1 MKDDLTRQTN
11 RNFIKNSNHQTKMY
25 SLDVHTV
32 CVCQCT
38 VLSGVEE
45 TTERNYYSRYHN
57 MSEITAWMEQMKRE
71 NPDVV
76 SSMVYGQ
83 TYERRNITL
92 LKIGLSSTG
101 RKKAIWMDC
110 GIHAREWIAPAFCQY
125 FVKEILRTYKTD
137 TKVNEMMKNLDF
149 YITPVLNI
157 DGYIY
162 SWHNE
167 STRLWR
173 KSRSPGTGGCTCY
186 GTDLNRNFY
195 ANWGMVGVS
204 TDCCNLF
211 YCGTKALSESEAR
224 AVTDM
229 LGKMSEDI
237 LAFLTIHSY
246 GQQLLVPY
254 GHPNISA
261 PNHDELVQTIQ
272 LLANKTLF
280 LSLSP
285 DPFSG
290 SSQDF
295 ARLIGIPLS
304 FTFEL
309 RDKGEHGFELPE
321 DQIQPTCEEAYAG
334 AHHIITYAHD
344 KAFYS
349 YAATVTATLWTTLLA
364 AWVSSA
370 ILL

>member
-1 MKDDLTRQTN
+1 MKDIELR
-11 RNFIKNSNHQTKMY
+11 
-25 SLDVHTV
+25 
-32 CVCQCT
+32 CT
-38 VLSGVEE
+38 YLLLVVVL
-45 TTERNYYSRYHN
+45 
-57 MSEITAWMEQMKRE
+57 Q
-71 NPDVV
+71 
-76 SSMVYGQ
+76 
-83 TYERRNITL
+83 
-92 LKIGLSSTG
+92 IGLSSTG

-125 FVKEILRTYKTD
+125 FV
-137 TKVNEMMKNLDF
+137 NEMMKNLDS
-149 YITPVLNI
+149 YITPVLNV

-167 STRLWR
+167 SLELTPTLTHTHPVF
-173 KSRSPGTGGCTCY
+173 SSPV
-186 GTDLNRNFY
+186 F
-195 ANWGMVGVS
+195 AVVGVS
-204 TDCCNLF
+204 TDCCSQT

-229 LGKMSEDI
+229 LGKLSEDI

-261 PNHDELVQTIQ
+261 PNHDELMEVGLGAAMAIKAVNGMDYTVG
-272 LLANKTLF
+272 T
-280 LSLSP
+280 SP
-285 DPFSG
+285 DILYPFSG

-295 ARLIGIPLS
+295 ARQIGIPLS

-334 AHHIITYAHD
+334 AHHIISYAHD

-349 YAATVTATLWTTLLA
+349 YAATVTAHCGPHCWQPGSLAPSCCKLGELQESDETHLFCQVWYVTLL
-364 AWVSSA
+364 
-370 ILL
+370 

>member
-1 MKDDLTRQTN
+1 MMMLGLG
-11 RNFIKNSNHQTKMY
+11 SVGLVLL
-25 SLDVHTV
+25 SLAV
-32 CVCQCT
+32 Q
-38 VLSGVEE
+38 SGHGAQDSAIWSREE
-45 TTERNYYSRYHN
+45 TAERNYYTRYHN

-83 TYERRNITL
+83 TYERRDITL

-149 YITPVLNI
+149 YITPVLNV

-162 SWHNE
+162 SWHNA
-167 STRLWR
+167 S
-173 KSRSPGTGGCTCY
+173 
-186 GTDLNRNFY
+186 
-195 ANWGMVGVS
+195 VS
-204 TDCCNLF
+204 DCCNLF

-229 LGKMSEDI
+229 LGKMREDI

-261 PNHDELVQTIQ
+261 PNHDQ
-272 LLANKTLF
+272 LMEVGLGAATAIKAVHGMDYTVGT
-280 LSLSP
+280 SP
-285 DPFSG
+285 DILYPFSG

-349 YAATVTATLWTTLLA
+349 SAATVTTTLWTTLLA

-370 ILL
+370 TLL